1 MKMHM
6 KNCRF
11 TDMKKTCI
19 ILGVFFWGILV
30 FFKLAGIEYI
40 AKVIPEE
47 LLLKYANSV
56 VYGVFFIFVLIAFRK
71 QFFSAVKDFKDN
83 RQKYEKWTIVTI
95 IITIVLMVV
104 SAIILSKIGVGD
116 SSNEKAIEKS
126 LENNGFMQI
135 IVACLLGP
143 VVEEVFYRGILFE
156 TLNGKD
162 KHLSRSIA
170 AVILTS
176 LFFAFMHVSL
186 GNFTITDML
195 ANIPILMLG
204 LTVTTLY
211 WKTENIICPILVHIA
226 MNTIA
231 TMG

>member
-1 MKMHM
+1 M

-11 TDMKKTCI
+11 TDMKIMCI

-30 FFKLAGIEYI
+30 FCKLAGIEYI

-47 LLLKYANSV
+47 LLLKYDNLV
-56 VYGVFFIFVLIAFRK
+56 VYGAFFILALIAFRK

-83 RQKYEKWTIVTI
+83 RQKYEKLIIVTI
-95 IITIVLMVV
+95 IITIVLMVA
-104 SAIILSKIGVGD
+104 SAIILSNMGVGD
-116 SSNEKAIEKS
+116 SNNEKSIEKS
-126 LENNGFMQI
+126 LENNGFMEI
-135 IVACLLGP
+135 IVACFLGP

-156 TLNGKD
+156 FLNGKD

-186 GNFTITDML
+186 GNFTVTDML